1 MDVFSFLV
9 VASYEFETVDSYAFL
24 SSNGEFEYHYILPFL
39 RKDSLLVRWLDG
51 GELDRVKV
59 VIGNRY
65 PLLGLRKE
73 VG

>member
-1 MDVFSFLV
+1 MLFSHR
-9 VASYEFETVDSYAFL
+9 VA
-24 SSNGEFEYHYILPFL
+24 GEFEYRYILPFL
-39 RKDSLLVRWLDG
+39 RKDDLLVRWLDG

>member
-1 MDVFSFLV
+1 MLISHR
-9 VASYEFETVDSYAFL
+9 VAGKLKYR
-24 SSNGEFEYHYILPFL
+24 YILPFL
-39 RKDSLLVRWLDG
+39 RKDDPLVRWLDG

-59 VIGNRY
+59 VIRNRY

>member
-1 MDVFSFLV
+1 MFFSHR
-9 VASYEFETVDSYAFL
+9 VA
-24 SSNGEFEYHYILPFL
+24 GEFEYHYILPFL
-39 RKDSLLVRWLDG
+39 RKDDLLVRCLDG
-51 GELDRVKV
+51 GELDRAKV